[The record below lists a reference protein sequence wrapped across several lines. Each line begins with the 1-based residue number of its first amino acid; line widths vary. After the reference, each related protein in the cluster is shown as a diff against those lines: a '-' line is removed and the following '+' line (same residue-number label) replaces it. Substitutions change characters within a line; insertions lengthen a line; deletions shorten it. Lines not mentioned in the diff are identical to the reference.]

1 MILASIANNQ
11 DEQAARRRV
20 LAGYRSDEVSQLR
33 GLKVFADAYVNAVR
47 EGIGFDHIGQ
57 RERDQGR
64 LIYPAHSEWDESAA
78 SSDRADAQLITN

>member
-1 MILASIANNQ
+1 
-11 DEQAARRRV
+11 
-20 LAGYRSDEVSQLR
+20 
-33 GLKVFADAYVNAVR
+33 VFADAYVNAVR